1 MSQYCQSCGAV
12 MDEGAR
18 FCKTCGTPV
27 AMTSASPTTE
37 QHPTAPSS
45 YQSIP
50 VGSQQTSAGYTH
62 YTQPTSAPSVG
73 SEPLSVG
80 QYVGMM
86 LLSGLPLVGLILLLI
101 WAFGSEAN
109 INKRNY
115 ARAVL
120 IIALI
125 AIAVGVVFGV
135 TMAGFMA
142 SMFRRYR

>member
-1 MSQYCQSCGAV
+1 MSQYCQSCGAA

-18 FCKTCGTPV
+18 FCKTCGTNQ
-27 AMTSASPTTE
+27 SA
-37 QHPTAPSS
+37 
-45 YQSIP
+45 YQSMP
-50 VGSQQTSAGYTH
+50 AGSQQSTSGYTH
-62 YTQPTSAPSVG
+62 YAQPASAPSVG
-73 SEPLSVG
+73 NEPLSVG

-135 TMAGFMA
+135 AMAGFMA
-142 SMFRRYR
+142 SMFRSYR

>member
-1 MSQYCQSCGAV
+1 MSNYCQSCGAV

-27 AMTSASPTTE
+27 AISTANPVPE
-37 QHPTAPSS
+37 QPSSSQSS
-45 YQSIP
+45 YQSNP
-50 VGSQQTSAGYTH
+50 AGSQQSPSGYTH
-62 YTQPTSAPSVG
+62 YAQPAYAPAVG

-101 WAFGSEAN
+101 WAFGSESN

-125 AIAVGVVFGV
+125 AIALGVVFGV
-135 TMAGFMA
+135 AMAGFMA
-142 SMFRRYR
+142 SIFRNYR